1 MAAAETRTMDRA
13 LQLRIMTG
21 VALVMVALLALWLGG
36 FAFQALVAAAV
47 LLMWAEW
54 AAMLRLGLLIRR
66 VGLVFLAFCMAL
78 TLVAPMG
85 EILVALAGGA
95 GLIGLFARTRNRPA
109 FAWTVTGLLYCGLPA
124 LALLW
129 LRDRPEGLAATVFV
143 LVLVWAADIGAFFAG
158 RSLGGPKLAPRIS
171 PGKTWSGAIGG
182 IVAAMLC
189 ALLMAASYLPGGM
202 GRWALNLASV
212 AGMLAVLS
220 ILGDLFESWLK
231 RRAGVKDSG
240 RILPGHGGV
249 MDRLDGVV
257 PVSVAGAALFWV
269 TGWAG

>member
-1 MAAAETRTMDRA
+1 MDRT
-13 LQLRIMTG
+13 LQLRILTG
-21 VALVMVALLALWLGG
+21 LALVALAVAALWFGG
-36 FAFQALVAAAV
+36 PAFQVLVAAAV

-54 AAMLRLGLLIRR
+54 AAMLRLGLVVRR
-66 VGLVFLAFCMAL
+66 IGLVFLAFCLAL
-78 TLVAPMG
+78 TVVVPMG
-85 EILVALAGGA
+85 EVLVALAGGA
-95 GLIGLFARTRNRPA
+95 GLIGLFARSQSRAA
-109 FAWTVTGLLYCGLPA
+109 FAWTAAGLLYCGLPA

-129 LRDRPEGLAATVFV
+129 LRARPEGLAATLFV
-143 LVLVWAADIGAFFAG
+143 LVVVWAADIGAFFTG
-158 RSLGGPKLAPRIS
+158 RALGGAKLAPRIS

-182 IVAAMLC
+182 LVIAMLC
-189 ALLMAASYLPGGM
+189 AMLMAASYLPSGLGP
-202 GRWALNLASV
+202 WALNLASV
-212 AGMLAVLS
+212 AGALAALS